1 MRGFSLIEVMI
12 ALAILLVLAVLA
24 YPSYADSVRKTKRAE
39 GQMALIE
46 AMDGQ
51 VRYYSE
57 HRAYKEFSASSGADL
72 AGFRWWS
79 GGNAAHSAYELDA
92 YACAGQSAEEC
103 IELRA
108 RPGTDRVDG
117 KFRDP
122 ECGVLTLDSVGR
134 QTASGGAPGCW
145 P

>member
-24 YPSYADSVRKTKRAE
+24 YPGYADSVRRTKRAE
-39 GQMALIE
+39 GQMALVE

-57 HRAYKEFSASSGADL
+57 HRAYKAFSASDADL

-79 GGNAAHSAYELDA
+79 GGSSAQSAYELDA
-92 YACAGQSAEEC
+92 YPCAGQSVGEC

-134 QTASGGAPGCW
+134 QTASGAAPGCW